1 MTSAIIAALLAV
13 LVLGFVEGLGRFYPA
28 LQTWR
33 RLRVANGNRAVRKM
47 RERFESSAENKTPR
61 KLALVMMILVVVW
74 IGTAS
79 LLDKRW
85 YEVVA
90 DVLPWVVVGVAL
102 FRTPKILGAIGERMR
117 EYEKEVGEDP
127 DADVNDLFDGGGD
140 GGPTAIAL

>member
-1 MTSAIIAALLAV
+1 MASAIIAALLAV

-47 RERFESSAENKTPR
+47 RERFESAAENKTPR
-61 KLALVMMILVVVW
+61 KLALVMMILVVIW

-90 DVLPWVVVGVAL
+90 DVLPYVIVSVAL
-102 FRTPKILGAIGERMR
+102 VRTPPVLRKIAARMK
-117 EYEKEVGEDP
+117 EYERNAGWEPEDET
-127 DADVNDLFDGGGD
+127 GD
-140 GGPTAIAL
+140 GGPTALAL